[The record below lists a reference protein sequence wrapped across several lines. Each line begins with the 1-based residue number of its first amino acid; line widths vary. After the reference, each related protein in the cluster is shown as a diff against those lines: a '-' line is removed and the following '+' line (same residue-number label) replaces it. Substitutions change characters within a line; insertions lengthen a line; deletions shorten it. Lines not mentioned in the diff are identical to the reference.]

1 MLVQPAV
8 RYPKTSNV
16 SSPSRTARIEQVAI
30 GSAFVGRG
38 DETGLSAICGLTHQR
53 EVPDHVELGDHEAKQ
68 VASFCLFEKVRP
80 SEEIEPQFTLSQTTR
95 RESVI

>member
-30 GSAFVGRG
+30 VLEGLGGAMKQGYLLSVLLGATILGMRSGIADGVLALGYAKGHPIYGWAAGFSKGADAATHALKECRG
-38 DETGLSAICGLTHQR
+38 
-53 EVPDHVELGDHEAKQ
+53 
-68 VASFCLFEKVRP
+68 
-80 SEEIEPQFTLSQTTR
+80 
-95 RESVI
+95 